1 MTMYDQL
8 QTDPALETK
17 GVEVDYGSFRV
28 TLARAGGANKK
39 YEKLLDVRS
48 KPHRRAMKTETMD
61 NEVAIGIMREVYAD
75 AIILHWEAKNAKGK
89 WEVGIEAKPKKGD
102 TAIKLVPFTRDNAL
116 QAMIDL
122 PELLIWFKEDAEKL
136 ALYLFQDQEADT
148 GN

>member
-1 MTMYDQL
+1 MSMYDQL

-39 YEKLLDVRS
+39 YEKLLDAKS

-61 NEVAIGIMREVYAD
+61 NAVAIGIMREVYAES
-75 AIILHWEAKNAKGK
+75 IILHWESKDAKGK
-89 WEVGIEAKPKKGD
+89 WVVGIEAKPKTGGAPVK
-102 TAIKLVPFTRDNAL
+102 ILPFNHDNAL
-116 QAMIDL
+116 QAMVDL
-122 PELLIWFKEDAEKL
+122 PVLLEWFKDDAEKL
-136 ALYLFQDQEADT
+136 ALYLVQYQEEDT

>member
-1 MTMYDQL
+1 MSMYEQL
-8 QTDPALETK
+8 QTDPGLETK
-17 GVEVDYGSFRV
+17 GVEVDYGSYRV

-39 YEKLLDVRS
+39 YEKLLDIRS

-75 AIILHWEAKNAKGK
+75 SIILHWEAKNANGK
-89 WEVGIEAKPKKGD
+89 FEVGIEAKPKKPGD
-102 TAIKLVPFTRDNAL
+102 PIKILPFNRDNAL

-122 PELLIWFKEDAEKL
+122 PELLVGFKEDAEKL
-136 ALYLFQDQEADT
+136 AMYLVQYQEADT

>member
-1 MTMYDQL
+1 MSMYNQL

-17 GVEVDYGSFRV
+17 GVEVNYGSFRV

-39 YEKLLDVRS
+39 YERLLDLRS

-61 NEVAIGIMREVYAD
+61 NEVALGIMREVYAD
-75 AIILHWEAKNAKGK
+75 AIILHWETKNAKGK
-89 WEVGIEAKPKKGD
+89 WEVGIEAKPKKLSD
-102 TAIKLVPFTRDNAL
+102 PLKLVPFNRDNSV

-122 PELLIWFKEDAEKL
+122 PELLTWFKEDAEKL
-136 ALYLFQDQEADT
+136 ALYLVQYQEDDT

>member
-1 MTMYDQL
+1 MSMYDQL

-17 GVEVDYGSFRV
+17 GVEIDYGSLRV

-75 AIILHWEAKNAKGK
+75 SIILHWEAKNAKGE
-89 WEVGIEAKPKKGD
+89 WEVGIEAKPKKPGD
-102 TAIKLVPFTRDNAL
+102 PVKVHPFTRDNAV

-136 ALYLFQDQEADT
+136 ALYLVQYQEAET